1 MTRTDNRLTLAL
13 ALSLAVHLLPL
24 LPALLVD
31 RPPPPVEPPPLQ
43 ARLLPPP
50 VEVPPLIMPEAETP
64 PPPAARK
71 PPPVVAKAG
80 PASRPRT
87 WQEEVRRQFRQQQQR
102 GDFYPAEA
110 IARGLQGEVLVLL
123 MLGTD
128 GSVAAARVEQGSG
141 HPLLDQ
147 AALQAV
153 RALRSL
159 PADTP
164 RETLLPVR
172 FVLQ

>member
-24 LPALLVD
+24 LPALLTE
-31 RPPPPVEPPPLQ
+31 RPAPPVTPPPLQ

-50 VEVPPLIMPEAETP
+50 IEVPPLIMPEAEP

-87 WQEEVRRQFRQQQQR
+87 WQEEVRRQFGQQQQR

-110 IARGLQGEVLVLL
+110 IARGLQGEVLVFL
-123 MLGTD
+123 MLGID

-159 PADTP
+159 PADAP